1 MLAKRVHYKS
11 ARCQHAERV
20 HSSEWNEQAVLNPEG
35 FVLGTL
41 RTSPRPAAPLS
52 TTLVVAPNASMSCHL
67 ASLATLRVALVWWD
81 QTHSP
86 KLCGSFSSPFFCGGR
101 LFGPPTQRCSL
112 RWLCAER
119 GREHATLG
127 HMLAGLAR
135 ALPSQ
140 KASQTPVR
148 RQICWR
154 NYNASI
160 PHNGLCFECQSQHP
174 LLNMFRNIMLYSS
187 VRMCII
193 WSCMSCRFNWMNL
206 IESAMLMIDSIE
218 IIWTSVNISWAG
230 QAHTKNLWAACWKYV
245 TA

>member
-1 MLAKRVHYKS
+1 MLAKRVPNGS
-11 ARCQHAERV
+11 MPTRRGV
-20 HSSEWNEQAVLNPEG
+20 RM
-35 FVLGTL
+35 GTL
-41 RTSPRPAAPLS
+41 KSEMCTCITHKLTQKAIVRCILHTLSRSAAQVSAMYLEAATPC
-52 TTLVVAPNASMSCHL
+52 MWRHL
-67 ASLATLRVALVWWD
+67 ASMATWLSGLPWQYRTLPPMPCD
-81 QTHSP
+81 
-86 KLCGSFSSPFFCGGR
+86 SSWCLSSCGGMPS
-101 LFGPPTQRCSL
+101 GQQGQRCDLHLPSSAHEL
-112 RWLCAER
+112 
-119 GREHATLG
+119 EHATLG
-127 HMLAGLAR
+127 HMWAGLADG
-135 ALPSQ
+135 LH
-140 KASQTPVR
+140 SQTPVR

-154 NYNASI
+154 NYNVSI
-160 PHNGLCFECQSQHP
+160 PHNGLCFECQSPHP